1 MNRIFI
7 PLFLFCA
14 IFFLSPQLATA
25 ITIDTVPVGNPGNS
39 PDQNFFGQG
48 QFGAVA
54 YSYRIGTTEVTNAQY
69 AAFLNAKAASDPLGL
84 YNINMGST
92 AVLGGITRSGSDG
105 SYSYATILGHDN
117 MPVNWVSWYDAI
129 RFANWLNNGQGNGDT
144 ETGAYTLG
152 ELDAGGVPLNGNG
165 ITRNA
170 GARWFLTSENEWYK
184 AAYYN
189 PSTGTYFQ
197 YPTSSDTVPTER
209 CSSWRQQL
217 GELFCR
223 GPNSGGGSDQ
233 RGRIHGDEESLRRV
247 RHGRQRL

>member
-48 QFGAVA
+48 QFRGRCLIATA
-54 YSYRIGTTEVTNAQY
+54 SARPRSPTRSTRRSSTLRPRAIRWAFTTSTW
-69 AAFLNAKAASDPLGL
+69 AALLF
-84 YNINMGST
+84 
-92 AVLGGITRSGSDG
+92 GGITRSGSDG

-152 ELDAGGVPLNGNG
+152 RIGRRWRPLNGN
-165 ITRNA
+165 
-170 GARWFLTSENEWYK
+170 EHH
-184 AAYYN
+184 
-189 PSTGTYFQ
+189 P
-197 YPTSSDTVPTER
+197 
-209 CSSWRQQL
+209 
-217 GELFCR
+217 
-223 GPNSGGGSDQ
+223 Q
-233 RGRIHGDEESLRRV
+233 RRR
-247 RHGRQRL
+247 